1 MAQLQKY
8 LEERS
13 EMDCELL
20 LVSNLGPEALKRTI
34 YNIVSETV
42 KDKVT
47 NYENFSRL
55 SCRYFTIDIETED
68 ITSIDFL
75 REEYDM
81 KINTEISVQLF
92 GKTFYEG
99 LEVLFQTI
107 GKILKSFNPDMV
119 FLENGTDQLFRKE
132 NDTVIVNTN
141 LDQYQK
147 NYLSNRIIDSL
158 KYPYI
163 EKDLSN

>member
-1 MAQLQKY
+1 
-8 LEERS
+8 
-13 EMDCELL
+13 
-20 LVSNLGPEALKRTI
+20 
-34 YNIVSETV
+34 
-42 KDKVT
+42 
-47 NYENFSRL
+47 
-55 SCRYFTIDIETED
+55 
-68 ITSIDFL
+68 
-75 REEYDM
+75 M

>member
-1 MAQLQKY
+1 
-8 LEERS
+8 
-13 EMDCELL
+13 
-20 LVSNLGPEALKRTI
+20 
-34 YNIVSETV
+34 
-42 KDKVT
+42 
-47 NYENFSRL
+47 
-55 SCRYFTIDIETED
+55 
-68 ITSIDFL
+68 
-75 REEYDM
+75 
-81 KINTEISVQLF
+81 
-92 GKTFYEG
+92 
-99 LEVLFQTI
+99 
-107 GKILKSFNPDMV
+107 MV